1 MSSIEIDD
9 IQDRQ
14 MDKATSNKEEVS
26 TKEREKGEIIDL
38 ISEDIAMEANKPD
51 SNNTNKEEKVSK
63 ETERLEQLDVSII
76 NQENIGNVKKKNKQ
90 ERIQEIKQQVQHN
103 TPTNSAPDKLKKIE
117 KHIRLMEGF
126 ESFKIDDLVN
136 EIASIEVVA
145 KLVNLLDVF
154 PKLRTA
160 FAQKLKLTPATTT
173 NTITN
178 VITAISNN
186 KIVKVRGKIEDADA
200 IILLDSCAS
209 LNMITKSA
217 LEKFKINKN
226 PIGKISETIF
236 QAFNMTEVETEIYEL
251 KVTIGSHTSYEQ
263 FRVIDNNEI
272 FDILIGINSLK
283 ENKFILDFA
292 KSLLYYN
299 NENDE
304 PVKIANMT
312 YDIALP
318 GKDIAKKNE
327 NSDQY
332 LFLTLEKEEQ
342 INENEDKKFKII
354 SDIICTLPEKIK
366 NSAKGLFHKFSNVLA
381 VKTDDLGE
389 TKLLPHRI
397 ELLPGTKPIKQRSY
411 RLSGVQAGALKEIL
425 TKLLKNNLIEPSHS
439 SWSSPVVL
447 VPKKNDDYRMCVDY
461 RKLNDCSI
469 KDAYSLILI
478 DDILYSVGKDT
489 KMLSTLDLFSG
500 YHQVP
505 MLLEDRDKTCFT
517 TMYGNYNFKVMPFG
531 LCNAPATFQREMNR
545 IFFKLIGICIFVYID
560 DLIVFSTSIEEQIKH
575 L

>member
-1 MSSIEIDD
+1 
-9 IQDRQ
+9 
-14 MDKATSNKEEVS
+14 
-26 TKEREKGEIIDL
+26 
-38 ISEDIAMEANKPD
+38 
-51 SNNTNKEEKVSK
+51 
-63 ETERLEQLDVSII
+63 
-76 NQENIGNVKKKNKQ
+76 
-90 ERIQEIKQQVQHN
+90 
-103 TPTNSAPDKLKKIE
+103 
-117 KHIRLMEGF
+117 
-126 ESFKIDDLVN
+126 
-136 EIASIEVVA
+136 
-145 KLVNLLDVF
+145 
-154 PKLRTA
+154 
-160 FAQKLKLTPATTT
+160 
-173 NTITN
+173 
-178 VITAISNN
+178 
-186 KIVKVRGKIEDADA
+186 
-200 IILLDSCAS
+200 
-209 LNMITKSA
+209 MITKSA

-425 TKLLKNNLIEPSHS
+425 TKLLKNNLSEPS
-439 SWSSPVVL
+439 
-447 VPKKNDDYRMCVDY
+447 N
-461 RKLNDCSI
+461 N
-469 KDAYSLILI
+469 
-478 DDILYSVGKDT
+478 
-489 KMLSTLDLFSG
+489 
-500 YHQVP
+500 
-505 MLLEDRDKTCFT
+505 
-517 TMYGNYNFKVMPFG
+517 
-531 LCNAPATFQREMNR
+531 
-545 IFFKLIGICIFVYID
+545 
-560 DLIVFSTSIEEQIKH
+560 KH
-575 L
+575 LKWVSLLSSLKVKVCYEEGRKNVVTDALSRLDTSSGVMEENHNYKLRNQEVINVTINDKNE